1 MITINKTDIS
11 ITRGDSAYIT
21 FSITDSSGNKVTL
34 GNGDIVR
41 CQVRDKNIDGNLIFE
56 GTINNNGNDIIW
68 HILPT
73 DTSECDVGT
82 YYWDA
87 QVEYL
92 NGDVYTFVNV
102 SKFNILPEVTMLE
115 ED

>member
-21 FSITDSSGNKVTL
+21 FSITDGSGTPIVLN
-34 GNGDIVR
+34 NGDVVR
-41 CQVRDKNIDGNLIFE
+41 CQVRDQNVDGDLVFE
-56 GTINNNGNDIIW
+56 GTINRNGNDIIW

-73 DTSECDVGT
+73 DTAECSVGT

-87 QVEYL
+87 QVEYR
-92 NGDVYTFVNV
+92 NGDIYTFISV
-102 SKFNILPEVTMLE
+102 SKFIILPEITMIE
-115 ED
+115 ES